1 MSIKRHERILRSG
14 RRLAQALRKGERAAP
29 ASLRRF
35 SGLWSRG
42 FSGEVNL
49 LDAVAYAKELF
60 SYPFV
65 GLPAGAVA
73 MNFVPA

>member
-1 MSIKRHERILRSG
+1 MSIKWHERNLRSG
-14 RRLAQALRKGERAAP
+14 RRLAEALWKREGGAGP
-29 ASLRRF
+29 LRRF

-49 LDAVAYAKELF
+49 LDAVAYAEELF
-60 SYPFV
+60 SRSLV
-65 GLPAGAVA
+65 GLPADAVA

>member
-1 MSIKRHERILRSG
+1 MSIKWHERNLRSG
-14 RRLAQALRKGERAAP
+14 RRLAEALWKRERVAP
-29 ASLRRF
+29 APLRRF

-49 LDAVAYAKELF
+49 LYAIAYAEELF
-60 SYPFV
+60 SRSLV
-65 GLPAGAVA
+65 GLPADAVA

>member
-14 RRLAQALRKGERAAP
+14 KTLAEALWKGERAAP
-29 ASLRRF
+29 APLRRF

-49 LDAVAYAKELF
+49 LDAVAYAEELF
-60 SYPFV
+60 SRSLV
-65 GLPAGAVA
+65 GLPADAVA

>member
-1 MSIKRHERILRSG
+1 MSIKWHVRSLWSG
-14 RRLAQALRKGERAAP
+14 RRLAEALRKGERAARP
-29 ASLRRF
+29 PLRRF

-49 LDAVAYAKELF
+49 LDAVAYAEELF
-60 SYPFV
+60 SRSLV
-65 GLPAGAVA
+65 GPPADAVA